1 MARGRI
7 RARIRRSHLYT
18 FGCFRPQTAEEESPH
33 DFQGPGYSR
42 VVYCNQPLM
51 HEHKP
56 VKYCSNYISTTK
68 YNIVTFLPKAI
79 FEQFRRVANLYF
91 LLAAV
96 LSLTPISPFSAVSMI
111 APLAF
116 VVGLSMAKEALEDWR
131 RFIQDMKV
139 NLRKARVH
147 KKDGVFGLKPWMKL
161 RVGDVVKVE
170 KDRFFP
176 ADLLLL
182 SSSYEDGIC
191 YVETMNLDGE
201 TNLKVK
207 RSLEVT
213 LPLDDDQTFNEFKA
227 TIKCEDPNPNL
238 YTYVGN
244 FEYDRQIYPL
254 DPSQILLRDS
264 KLRNTAYIYGV
275 VIFTGHDSKVMQ
287 NSTRSPSKRSRIEK
301 QMDRI
306 IYILFSLLVFISF
319 ISSIGFIAKTKY
331 DLPKW
336 WYLQVPDSAQLYDP
350 GNPLRSG
357 FYHLITAL
365 ILYGYLIPISLYVS
379 IELVKVLQA
388 LFINRDVQMFD
399 EETGTPAQA
408 RTSNLNEELGQVDT
422 ILSDKTG
429 TLTCNQMDFLKCSIA
444 GAPYGMRA
452 SDVELA
458 AAKQIAMDMDGQS
471 QTSTPLSWRKSGCS
485 FGEPEIELES
495 VVSSKSEYDRKPPI
509 KGFSFEDGRL
519 MNGNWY
525 KEPNADVILLFF
537 RILSLCHTAIPEH
550 NEETGTFTYEAESP
564 DEGAFLVAAREFG
577 FEFCKRTQSSIF
589 VRERCPS
596 FEEPVERE
604 YKVLN
609 LLDFTSKRKRMS
621 VIVRDEDG
629 QIFVFCKGADSI
641 IFERLARNGRM
652 YEEAT
657 TKHLN
662 EYGEVGLRTLAL
674 AYKKLDEDKY
684 SAWNE
689 EFIRAKTAI
698 SGDREAMLERVADM
712 MEKDFIL
719 VGATA
724 VEDKLQ
730 NGVPQCIDKLAQ
742 AGLKIWVLTGD
753 KMETAINIGFACSL
767 LRQGMK
773 QICITTVNTDALVQD
788 PKLAVK
794 ENILMQITNATQM
807 IKLEKDPHEAFALII
822 DGKTLTHALEDDMK
836 NQFLNLA
843 ICCASVICCRVS
855 PKQKALVTR
864 LVKEG
869 TGKTTLAIGDGAND
883 VGMIQEAD
891 IGVGISGCEGMQ
903 AVMASDFAIAQFQFL
918 EKLLVVHGHW
928 CYKRIAQM
936 ICYFF
941 YKNIAF
947 GLTIFYFEAFTGFS
961 GQSLY
966 VDWYML
972 LFNVVLTSLPVISLG
987 VFEQDVDSDVCLQFP
1002 ALYQQGP
1009 KNLFFDWYRIFG
1021 WMANGL
1027 YTSLIVFFFNIIIFY
1042 DQSFRASGQMADMT
1056 AVGTA
1061 MFTSII
1067 WAVNCQIALTMSH
1080 FTWIQHLF
1088 VWGSVAFWYIFL
1100 FIYGQLSY
1108 SLDVNAF
1115 KILTEV
1121 LGPAPI
1127 YWSTTLLVTIACNLP
1142 YLAHISFQRLVNPLD
1157 HHVIQEIK
1165 YYNKHIQDHRMWKAE
1180 RSKARHSTKIGFTA
1194 RVDAKIRQLRGRLNK
1209 KYSISGTNIQTN
1221 EDVAI
1226 KLENVRTRHPQLLYE
1241 SKLYRLLQGGTGIPS
1256 IRWFGVEG
1264 DYNVLVMDLL
1274 GPSLEDLFTFC
1285 SRKLSLKTVL
1295 MLADQMLNRLE
1306 FVHSKSFLHRDLKP
1320 DNFLMGLGRRA
1331 NQVYAIDFGLAKK
1344 YRDSNHQHIPYREN
1358 KSLTG
1363 TARFASIN
1371 THLGIEQSRR
1381 DDLEALGYVLMYFL
1395 RGSLPWQGLQAGN
1408 KKQKYDRISEKKVS
1422 TSIETLCRGY
1432 PTEFASYFHYCR
1444 SLRFEDKP
1452 DYAYLKRIFR
1462 DLFIREGFQFD
1473 YVFDW
1478 TILKYQQSQLA
1489 NPPSRALG
1497 GAGTSSMMPHANN
1510 DRDSGLDEGKGP
1522 VRGRNATNSG
1532 NLPRMKDPVNDSS
1545 VSKEL
1550 STSNERKIGSSKQP
1564 VVSSNRDP
1572 KIPGNDSDLS
1582 CAPNGDP
1589 SVAQKVPSAASPPN
1603 NKIESTIKGMERMN
1617 IGND

>member
-7 RARIRRSHLYT
+7 RARIRRSQLYT
-18 FGCFRPQTAEEESPH
+18 FGCFRPQTSKEDGPH
-33 DFQGPGYSR
+33 DIHGPGYSR
-42 VVYCNQPLM
+42 VVHCNEPRM

-56 VKYCSNYISTTK
+56 IKYCSNYISTTK
-68 YNIVTFLPKAI
+68 YNVVTFLPKAI

-96 LSLTPISPFSAVSMI
+96 LSLTPISPFSALSMI

-139 NLRKARVH
+139 NLRKASVH
-147 KKDGVFGLKPWMKL
+147 KKDGLFGLKPWMKL
-161 RVGDVVKVE
+161 RVGDIVKVE
-170 KDRFFP
+170 KDKFFP

-227 TIKCEDPNPNL
+227 TIKCEDPNPSL
-238 YTYVGN
+238 YTFVGN

-306 IYILFSLLVFISF
+306 IYILFSFLVFISI
-319 ISSIGFIAKTKY
+319 ISSIGFIVKTKY
-331 DLPKW
+331 DLPKK
-336 WYLQVPDSAQLYDP
+336 WYLQVPDAEELYDP

-379 IELVKVLQA
+379 IEVVKVLQA
-388 LFINRDVQMFD
+388 LFINRDFEMFD

-444 GAPYGMRA
+444 GTAYGMCA

-458 AAKQIAMDMDGQS
+458 AAKQIAMDMDGHS
-471 QTSTPLSWRKSGCS
+471 QASTPHSWRKGGCS

-495 VVSSKSEYDRKPPI
+495 VVSSKNEMDRRHPI
-509 KGFSFEDGRL
+509 KGFSFEDCRL
-519 MNGNWY
+519 MNGNWC

-537 RILSLCHTAIPEH
+537 RILSICHTAIPEH
-550 NEETGTFTYEAESP
+550 NEETGTSTYEAESP
-564 DEGAFLVAAREFG
+564 DEGAFLVAARELG
-577 FEFCKRTQSSIF
+577 FEFCRRTQSSIF
-589 VRERCPS
+589 VRERYSPS
-596 FEEPVERE
+596 GEPVERE

-621 VIVRDEDG
+621 VIIRDEDG

-641 IFERLARNGRM
+641 VFDRLARNGRM
-652 YEEAT
+652 YEEVT
-657 TKHLN
+657 SKHLN

-674 AYKKLDEDKY
+674 AYKKLEEDKY
-684 SAWNE
+684 AAWNE

-698 SGDREAMLERVADM
+698 GGDREAMLDRVADM

-753 KMETAINIGFACSL
+753 KMETAINIGFSCSL

-773 QICITTVNTDALVQD
+773 QICITTMNTDALVQD
-788 PKLAVK
+788 PKQAVK

-807 IKLEKDPHEAFALII
+807 IKLEKDPHAAFALII
-822 DGKTLTHALEDDMK
+822 DGKTLTHALEDDM
-836 NQFLNLA
+836 NNVFLNLA

-855 PKQKALVTR
+855 PRQKALVTR

-903 AVMASDFAIAQFQFL
+903 AVMASDFAIAQFRFL

-947 GLTIFYFEAFTGFS
+947 GLTIFYFEAFAGFS
-961 GQSLY
+961 GQSVY
-966 VDWYML
+966 VDWYMI

-987 VFEQDVDSDVCLQFP
+987 VFDQDVDSEVCLQNIRMDGKRAIHIPHCVFPQHHHLLRPGLQGFGPDCRHDSPRDCYVHRHHMGCQLPNCSNNEPLHMDPTPIRVGQCRLLVHIPLHLRGAELRTRCERLQDPHRSPRPCPDLLEHHLACDRCVQP
-1002 ALYQQGP
+1002 ALPRPHLIPAPGEPARPPCDPGDQVLQEAHPGSSDVEGRADQGP
-1009 KNLFFDWYRIFG
+1009 PH
-1021 WMANGL
+1021 
-1027 YTSLIVFFFNIIIFY
+1027 
-1042 DQSFRASGQMADMT
+1042 DQDR
-1056 AVGTA
+1056 
-1061 MFTSII
+1061 
-1067 WAVNCQIALTMSH
+1067 
-1080 FTWIQHLF
+1080 
-1088 VWGSVAFWYIFL
+1088 
-1100 FIYGQLSY
+1100 
-1108 SLDVNAF
+1108 
-1115 KILTEV
+1115 
-1121 LGPAPI
+1121 
-1127 YWSTTLLVTIACNLP
+1127 
-1142 YLAHISFQRLVNPLD
+1142 
-1157 HHVIQEIK
+1157 
-1165 YYNKHIQDHRMWKAE
+1165 
-1180 RSKARHSTKIGFTA
+1180 
-1194 RVDAKIRQLRGRLNK
+1194 
-1209 KYSISGTNIQTN
+1209 
-1221 EDVAI
+1221 
-1226 KLENVRTRHPQLLYE
+1226 
-1241 SKLYRLLQGGTGIPS
+1241 
-1256 IRWFGVEG
+1256 
-1264 DYNVLVMDLL
+1264 
-1274 GPSLEDLFTFC
+1274 
-1285 SRKLSLKTVL
+1285 
-1295 MLADQMLNRLE
+1295 
-1306 FVHSKSFLHRDLKP
+1306 LHR
-1320 DNFLMGLGRRA
+1320 
-1331 NQVYAIDFGLAKK
+1331 
-1344 YRDSNHQHIPYREN
+1344 
-1358 KSLTG
+1358 KSG
-1363 TARFASIN
+1363 C
-1371 THLGIEQSRR
+1371 
-1381 DDLEALGYVLMYFL
+1381 DD
-1395 RGSLPWQGLQAGN
+1395 QA
-1408 KKQKYDRISEKKVS
+1408 V
-1422 TSIETLCRGY
+1422 
-1432 PTEFASYFHYCR
+1432 
-1444 SLRFEDKP
+1444 
-1452 DYAYLKRIFR
+1452 
-1462 DLFIREGFQFD
+1462 
-1473 YVFDW
+1473 
-1478 TILKYQQSQLA
+1478 
-1489 NPPSRALG
+1489 
-1497 GAGTSSMMPHANN
+1497 
-1510 DRDSGLDEGKGP
+1510 
-1522 VRGRNATNSG
+1522 
-1532 NLPRMKDPVNDSS
+1532 
-1545 VSKEL
+1545 
-1550 STSNERKIGSSKQP
+1550 ERKTQ
-1564 VVSSNRDP
+1564 
-1572 KIPGNDSDLS
+1572 
-1582 CAPNGDP
+1582 
-1589 SVAQKVPSAASPPN
+1589 
-1603 NKIESTIKGMERMN
+1603 
-1617 IGND
+1617 